1 MRNRL
6 LVGAACLLVSG
17 ASALA
22 QEQEVYKV
30 YFETN
35 QSSLGTD
42 GLQTVSNAATAF
54 ERGGTPRVMVTGY
67 TDSTGSSAY
76 NQRLSE
82 RRADSVR
89 EALEA
94 RGVPSSAITVTGA
107 GEAGTGMSA
116 GEGRPDAEDRRV
128 DIAMEA
134 PAPEPMATE
143 PVPAPAPVMAA
154 EPMETSSDGMFG
166 GRFSLGGLYGF
177 NMQDGDDD
185 GQSSHLAG
193 LNLGF
198 DYGVTD
204 YVALSLE
211 QAVFYNFFSD
221 DDGFGGRSAAGLDF
235 TLGRGNVIPHIG
247 ANIGYL
253 YGSGIED
260 DFFAG
265 PEIGIN
271 LFGFDAKVAYDMP
284 FDRSWDDGVILATV
298 GLGIKF

>member
-1 MRNRL
+1 MQRSLLAGAAFL
-6 LVGAACLLVSG
+6 LVAGGPAF
-17 ASALA
+17 A
-22 QEQEVYKV
+22 QDSDVYKV
-30 YFETN
+30 FFDLN

-42 GLQTVSNAATAF
+42 GLQTVSNAANAF
-54 ERGGTPRVMVTGY
+54 ERGGTPKVMVTGY
-67 TDSTGSSAY
+67 TDSTGSAAY

-82 RRADSVR
+82 QRADSVR

-94 RGVPSSAITVTGA
+94 RGVPASAITVMGA
-107 GEAGTGMSA
+107 GEANGGMAA
-116 GEGRPDAEDRRV
+116 GRGMADADLRRV
-128 DIAMEA
+128 DIAVEA
-134 PAPEPMATE
+134 PAIAAPMAAE
-143 PVPAPAPVMAA
+143 EPAPAPVMAA
-154 EPMETSSDGMFG
+154 PMETSSDSLLG
-166 GRFSLGGLYGF
+166 GRFSLGALYGY
-177 NMQDGDDD
+177 NMEDNGDDD
-185 GQSSHLAG
+185 QSSHLAG

-198 DYGVTD
+198 DYGLTD
-204 YVALSLE
+204 YLALSLE

-221 DDGFGGRSAAGLDF
+221 DDGVGGRSAAGIDF
-235 TLGRGNVIPHIG
+235 TLGRGNVIPQIG

-284 FDRSWDDGVILATV
+284 FNRSWDDGVILATV